1 MRRKVKNSVA
11 INELIRFEMKRQGLS
26 APELAHKMNIGL
38 NSMYHI
44 LKRPSMQID
53 RLWEVCEA
61 LQLNFFKVLADE
73 INITNPVDPQMD
85 QLQQENKMLREVIQ
99 LLGGNK

>member
-61 LQLNFFKVLADE
+61 LQLNFFKILADE
-73 INITNPVDPQMD
+73 ININKPADAQID
-85 QLQQENKMLREVIQ
+85 QLKQENKTLKEVIKM
-99 LLGGNK
+99 LGKG